1 MKKNQLSEFNLKSVV
16 HMINAA
22 EPVDQV
28 AIANFYETFRPY
40 GLSSGVVIPTYGLAE
55 HTVFV
60 CSGGSTILTLA
71 KSAFDNKVVEILSSA
86 VLGESGAT
94 NGTANASS
102 AGATTVKSK
111 DSECE
116 QIIVG
121 CGFPSRGEGVLLA
134 IVDPDT
140 RKDLGENKV
149 TNVVTFSSSQ
159 RNSVSMDGELCNLFF
174 FPATKLFLYFVLS
187 KSLLHI

>member
-1 MKKNQLSEFNLKSVV
+1 MKDGSIKKAQLADFNLNSVV

-40 GLSSGVVIPTYGLAE
+40 GLTSGVVIPTYGLAE

-60 CSGGSTILTLA
+60 CSGGSSILTLA
-71 KSAFDNKVVEILSSA
+71 KNAFDNKVVEILGTA
-86 VLGESGAT
+86 ILGESGT
-94 NGTANASS
+94 SNNSANA
-102 AGATTVKSK
+102 TTLKSNK
-111 DSECE
+111 SESE

-134 IVDPDT
+134 IVDPDS

-149 TNVVTFSSSQ
+149 IYV
-159 RNSVSMDGELCNLFF
+159 
-174 FPATKLFLYFVLS
+174 ATYY
-187 KSLLHI
+187 SLLSLVAPLYVTYI